1 MCIRGGFMITL
12 RTEEQKIVLLQAITH
27 YEEELRLST
36 ERSAL
41 NLAEDEAEGGTEYWV
56 EKIKELAKDRKDL
69 KDIKNQVEATEV
81 ALGPTVVE
89 DAEY

>member
-1 MCIRGGFMITL
+1 MITL
-12 RTEEQKIVLLQAITH
+12 RTEEQKIVLLQAIRH
-27 YEEELRLST
+27 YEKELRLST
-36 ERSAL
+36 ESSAL

-56 EKIKELAKDRKDL
+56 DKIKELAKDRKDL
-69 KDIKNQVEATEV
+69 EDIKNQVEATEV